1 MMPPGMF
8 TPGAPVRFTPTRML
22 NRLHRRMRTPAAY
35 AELSLMQ
42 YPARF
47 APPSTPLTVQSW
59 MVVSVARLGGPLPS
73 LIPPSVPAICV
84 MAQLLIRVP
93 VAGEALATAIPP
105 PGGIEQPVTEQPLAL
120 MATLAAV
127 LPDSAVFTPESVTLP
142 ETMLL
147 PSDAPEPEMMTA
159 PVMFRPV
166 TVPVTVTVPLAHD

>member
-22 NRLHRRMRTPAAY
+22 NRLHRSTRTPAAY

-42 YPARF
+42 YPHRF
-47 APPSTPLTVQSW
+47 RPPSTPETVQSW

-84 MAQLLIRVP
+84 ISQLLISVP

-105 PGGIEQPVTEQPLAL
+105 PGGNEQPVRSEEHTSEL
-120 MATLAAV
+120 
-127 LPDSAVFTPESVTLP
+127 
-142 ETMLL
+142 
-147 PSDAPEPEMMTA
+147 
-159 PVMFRPV
+159 
-166 TVPVTVTVPLAHD
+166 